1 MKIQNYTTDQP
12 APNDI
17 LLGSNASSN
26 NATANFKISDILAL
40 GNGNILKF
48 DDMVGGTLTGVGT
61 TVKLSSVLI
70 PGGSLTSACTLNAN
84 FRFVKSDVAIT
95 SSTVGLY
102 VNTTDSLVG
111 ATGLGFALATTTS
124 NRASS
129 FSRNFYIKGGA
140 LRGLNF
146 GSSVLSDESE
156 INFVDSSVNIDIN
169 SDLYFMVAVTNIAS
183 TTTINVPYS
192 RYIVYRWL

>member
-12 APNDI
+12 APDDI

-70 PGGSLTSACTLNAN
+70 PGGSLSSACTLNAN
-84 FRFVKSDVAIT
+84 FRFVKSDVSIT

-102 VNTTDSLVG
+102 VNTVDSIVG
-111 ATGLGFALATTTS
+111 ATSLGFALATTTS

-129 FSRNFYIKGGA
+129 FSRNFYIKGGE

-146 GSSVLSDESE
+146 GSNVLLDESE
-156 INFVDSSVNIDIN
+156 INFVDSSLSIDIN
-169 SDLYFMVAVTNIAS
+169 SNLYFIVALTNVGSS
-183 TTTINVPYS
+183 TTITVPYS
-192 RYIVYRWL
+192 RYLIYK

>member
-12 APNDI
+12 APDDI

-70 PGGSLTSACTLNAN
+70 PGGSLSSACTLNAN
-84 FRFVKSDVAIT
+84 FRFVKSDVSIT

-102 VNTTDSLVG
+102 VNTVDSIVG
-111 ATGLGFALATTTS
+111 ATSLGFALATTTS

-129 FSRNFYIKGGA
+129 FSRNFYIKDGA

-146 GSSVLSDESE
+146 GSNVLLDESE
-156 INFVDSSVNIDIN
+156 INFVDSSLSIDIN
-169 SDLYFMVAVTNIAS
+169 SNLYFMVAVTNVGSS
-183 TTTINVPYS
+183 TTITVPYS
-192 RYIVYRWL
+192 RYLIYK

>member
-12 APNDI
+12 APDDI

-70 PGGSLTSACTLNAN
+70 PGGSLSSACTLNAN
-84 FRFVKSDVAIT
+84 FRFVKSDVSIT

-102 VNTTDSLVG
+102 VNTVDSIVG
-111 ATGLGFALATTTS
+111 ATSLGFALATTTS

-146 GSSVLSDESE
+146 GSNVLLDESE
-156 INFVDSSVNIDIN
+156 INFVDSSLSIDIN
-169 SDLYFMVAVTNIAS
+169 SNLYFMVAVTNVGSS
-183 TTTINVPYS
+183 TTITVPYS
-192 RYIVYRWL
+192 RYLIYK

>member
-12 APNDI
+12 ATDDI

-70 PGGSLTSACTLNAN
+70 PGGSLSSACTLNAN
-84 FRFVKSDVAIT
+84 FRFVKSDVSTT

-102 VNTTDSLVG
+102 VNTVDSIVG
-111 ATGLGFALATTTS
+111 ATSLGFALATTTS

-146 GSSVLSDESE
+146 GSNVLLDESE
-156 INFVDSSVNIDIN
+156 INFVDSSLSIDIN
-169 SDLYFMVAVTNIAS
+169 SGLYFMVAATNVGSS
-183 TTTINVPYS
+183 TTITVPYS
-192 RYIVYRWL
+192 RYLIYR